1 MRTYTPRAEDIERDW
16 YVVDASD
23 QVLGRLASRVAHVL
37 RGKHKPIF
45 SPHVDVGDYVIVINA
60 EGIQLSGNKA
70 EDKLWH
76 RHSGY
81 PGGIKSVPFLRV
93 LDETPE
99 KAVEKAIKGML
110 PKNSLGRKMGTKL
123 RVYRGAE
130 HPHEAQQ
137 PQPLPEF

>member
-1 MRTYTPRAEDIERDW
+1 MRTFTPRAEDIERDW
-16 YVVDASD
+16 YVVDATD
-23 QVLGRLASRVAHVL
+23 QVLGRLATRVAHVL

-45 SPHVDVGDYVIVINA
+45 APHVDVGDHVIVVNA
-60 EGIQLSGNKA
+60 QHIKLSGKKA
-70 EDKLWH
+70 QDKLWH
-76 RHSGY
+76 THSGF
-81 PGGIKSVPFLRV
+81 PGGLKSVPFLRV

-110 PKNSLGRKMGTKL
+110 PKNRLGRKMGTKL